1 MGGGGGD
8 SIGAA
13 LEEGGRAAPGGG
25 MRGGAAIVWEG
36 GRDEEK
42 TENRRRRK
50 KIEINELNSDIYPGT
65 QVYCLTITGYP
76 VLNSELLSFLFSKV
90 ILGATGCRRHARGRH
105 GQGPLLVSAFSF
117 IHHATRGKE
126 PFGEKRPIL
135 ATQGYKYAF

>member
-36 GRDEEK
+36 GRR
-42 TENRRRRK
+42 ENRRRRK
-50 KIEINELNSDIYPGT
+50 KIEYIEINELNSDIYPGT
-65 QVYCLTITGYP
+65 QVYCLTITGSP

-90 ILGATGCRRHARGRH
+90 
-105 GQGPLLVSAFSF
+105 
-117 IHHATRGKE
+117 
-126 PFGEKRPIL
+126 
-135 ATQGYKYAF
+135 